1 MSVRSIPASV
11 VLATVLGLTIPLRAA
26 GAITP
31 EARAVVD
38 RYLEAT
44 GGVKAF
50 TAERGVHSKASLKA
64 FGLSGWT
71 ESWTARPDK
80 SAGITSIGPFT
91 LREGCDGPIAWRV
104 DQNGKLL
111 LLDGKDLES
120 AQASAYFENEMWLTS
135 DQGGGSVDRVGA
147 EKDSAGSYVVLE
159 VRPPVGNSR
168 RLWFA
173 SATGLIERV
182 MLKEDAQTVVSR
194 TLEYRVFAGRRRP
207 YRTVVSVVGMPANE
221 VRTTL
226 DSVWV
231 GEPLEAARFAPPDQ
245 AAHDVRYLSG
255 SPAQLPFRYGE
266 RHVWLK
272 ASVNGA
278 PPEDFLLDTG
288 ASITVID
295 SAYAARRGLK
305 SEGHLQVSG
314 AGAAGGAS
322 LSQVDS
328 IVIAGSQG
336 GGIALIGQKAA
347 ILSLNPH
354 IEPFFW
360 RPVAGVLG
368 YDFISRFVACVDY
381 DRGLLTLYDPARFH
395 YQGSGTAL
403 RLTMAGNIPVV
414 RAKIDSL
421 EGDFRLDVGSG
432 STVDLH
438 SPFVARHALLS
449 KVGKTVEV
457 TGGGFGGTFASHL
470 CRMGRMEIG
479 PYTIE
484 RPLVSLSHAASGGLA
499 SEDYAGN
506 IGNQVLGRFRCTFD
520 YEHRVVYL
528 EPGAKF
534 REPDRFTMA
543 GVQLARLG
551 GSIRALQVLPGSAAE
566 AAGVE
571 ADDEVTAIDR
581 RPMSSYT
588 LDDVNLMFENG
599 RPGEKH
605 VLRVMRGGKKRTLT
619 LRLKTM
625 L

>member
-1 MSVRSIPASV
+1 MRPREDWAQHSRRLAVTQPIERVYCSVFREVSMSVRSIPASV

-71 ESWTARPDK
+71 ESWTARPDR

-120 AQASAYFENEMWLTS
+120 AQASAYFENEMWLTP

-147 EKDSAGSYVVLE
+147 EKDSAGS
-159 VRPPVGNSR
+159 
-168 RLWFA
+168 
-173 SATGLIERV
+173 
-182 MLKEDAQTVVSR
+182 
-194 TLEYRVFAGRRRP
+194 
-207 YRTVVSVVGMPANE
+207 
-221 VRTTL
+221 
-226 DSVWV
+226 
-231 GEPLEAARFAPPDQ
+231 
-245 AAHDVRYLSG
+245 
-255 SPAQLPFRYGE
+255 YGE

-403 RLTMAGNIPVV
+403 RL
-414 RAKIDSL
+414 
-421 EGDFRLDVGSG
+421 
-432 STVDLH
+432 
-438 SPFVARHALLS
+438 
-449 KVGKTVEV
+449 
-457 TGGGFGGTFASHL
+457 
-470 CRMGRMEIG
+470 
-479 PYTIE
+479 
-484 RPLVSLSHAASGGLA
+484 
-499 SEDYAGN
+499 
-506 IGNQVLGRFRCTFD
+506 
-520 YEHRVVYL
+520 
-528 EPGAKF
+528 
-534 REPDRFTMA
+534 
-543 GVQLARLG
+543 
-551 GSIRALQVLPGSAAE
+551 
-566 AAGVE
+566 
-571 ADDEVTAIDR
+571 
-581 RPMSSYT
+581 
-588 LDDVNLMFENG
+588 
-599 RPGEKH
+599 
-605 VLRVMRGGKKRTLT
+605 
-619 LRLKTM
+619 
-625 L
+625 